1 MFRHVSDRTARVLAV
16 LFLSTTLALA
26 AALTATWWYTFRLVR
41 SFEPQAPE
49 TLPTDMPS
57 AQVSPLQVRYQL
69 DLPGRGEIFPALV
82 ASNASD
88 YWPVAILTITN
99 LSSRP
104 VVQTV
109 TAEIP
114 DWSRRLSHTVLVGPR
129 QTLPVRI
136 TPDLL
141 PQAYQNTELRKAML
155 YVGCSD
161 PGQYTRFSQARPLFL
176 HSVSDLYWGS
186 KFSNAQYLA
195 RWVTP
200 HDEKVMQLVSAARRY
215 APRGRLAG
223 YRLTATTQLQ
233 LRSQVET
240 QARAIFKAMQHSG
253 ISYVDSLFTFGNF
266 TASAQRIR
274 LPSETLTQSSA
285 NCVDVSVA
293 FASAVENLGM
303 NPVIVIVPGHAF
315 TGVRLGRDSEKIVYL
330 DLTVL
335 PDGSFERA
343 VARARYW
350 LKKTPPDQLLMI
362 DVAAARTLGIYPIPD
377 EILQP
382 AAQQG
387 NQPADGE
394 TAFRLRENGARPVS
408 AR

>member
-1 MFRHVSDRTARVLAV
+1 MFRHVSERTARVLAAI
-16 LFLSTTLALA
+16 FLSTSLVLGAALA
-26 AALTATWWYTFRLVR
+26 ATWWYTYRLVR
-41 SFEPQAPE
+41 SFEPPPPE
-49 TLPTDMPS
+49 TLPLAVPS

-82 ASNASD
+82 SSNATD

-99 LSSRP
+99 LSSQP

-109 TAEIP
+109 TAQIP
-114 DWSRRLSHTVLVGPR
+114 DWSRPFSHTVLVGPR

-136 TPDLL
+136 VPDLL
-141 PQAYQNTELRKAML
+141 PAAYRNTELRKAML
-155 YVGCSD
+155 YVSSAD
-161 PGQYTRFSQARPLFL
+161 PGRHSSFTQARPLFL
-176 HSVSDLYWGS
+176 HSVADLYWGAR
-186 KFSNAQYLA
+186 FSNAQYLA

-200 HDEKVMQLVSAARRY
+200 HDPQVIRLVSSARRY

-223 YRLTATTQLQ
+223 YRLTAATQAQ
-233 LRSQVET
+233 LTLQVET

-274 LPSETLTQSSA
+274 LPSETLTQSAA

-315 TGVRLGRDSEKIVYL
+315 TGVRLGRDSQKIVYL

-335 PDGSFERA
+335 PDGTFERA
-343 VARARYW
+343 LARAQYW
-350 LKKTPPDQLLMI
+350 LKKTPADQLLMI

-377 EILQP
+377 EITQP
-382 AAQQG
+382 K
-387 NQPADGE
+387 
-394 TAFRLRENGARPVS
+394 T
-408 AR
+408 